1 MTLKWSKSQCS
12 GLSGINTEVQKGG
25 GGGQTGTLPLK
36 ETLDVVMYMYRP
48 VSLPG
53 TLHADM
59 NLPPQ

>member
-1 MTLKWSKSQCS
+1 MSLKWSKSQCS

-25 GGGQTGTLPLK
+25 GQTGIPPLK

>member
-1 MTLKWSKSQCS
+1 MSLKWSKSQCS
-12 GLSGINTEVQKGG
+12 GLSGINTEVQR
-25 GGGQTGTLPLK
+25 GQTGILPLK